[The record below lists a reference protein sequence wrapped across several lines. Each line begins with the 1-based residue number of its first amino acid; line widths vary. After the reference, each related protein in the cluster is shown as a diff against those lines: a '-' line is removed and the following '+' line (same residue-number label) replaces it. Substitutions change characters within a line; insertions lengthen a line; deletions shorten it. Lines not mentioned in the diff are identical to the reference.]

1 MKKLFIIYVV
11 LSSLL
16 MISCEKEP
24 ENAYKEIN
32 LYTRISCH
40 GGESPDGETY
50 TIPYDWS
57 YIIADP
63 KIGALMLCFDE
74 DDLEFWQQPLK
85 ISIEP
90 LDEKR
95 IFLYDIK
102 AGLTDYITNVP
113 PAENDSRYYFQVK
126 DSQNYPFPWVKE
138 RYYIELQ
145 IYIPK
150 PDDVTVKT
158 NRFRLVMEDLDTG
171 MKYHS
176 PVYQSVI
183 SDIIY
188 QFEYPDKTRESEGY
202 WFDLVTESAAH

>member
-1 MKKLFIIYVV
+1 MKKLFIINVV
-11 LSSLL
+11 LISFL

-40 GGESPDGETY
+40 GGETPDGETY

-113 PAENDSRYYFQVK
+113 PSENDSRYYFQVK
-126 DSQNYPFPWVKE
+126 DSHDYSFPWVKE
-138 RYYIELQ
+138 RYFIELQ
-145 IYIPK
+145 MYVPK
-150 PDDVTVKT
+150 PDNVTVKT
-158 NRFRLVMEDLDTG
+158 NKFRFVIEELDTG
-171 MKYHS
+171 MKYYS
-176 PVYQSVI
+176 QAYQSVI
-183 SDIIY
+183 SNVIY
-188 QFEYPDKTRESEGY
+188 QFEHPDKIRVNEGY
-202 WFDLVTESAAH
+202 WFNISPM